1 MGHNTLR
8 GMPGSAQACLRL
20 ATLTLA
26 VLLTALGQ
34 AQVLYETGFEP
45 DEGYD
50 MQFTLAGQ
58 GGWLAE
64 GTGGSGLVK
73 ETFTDMGNQAY
84 VGFFPP
90 EKDDESYLNLWRPIT
105 VPKTGAKRLKFSV
118 AMMIADTEKEQ
129 RDEFRWSIYN
139 SETKRL
145 ASIDFDNHNQEIN
158 FELDDGEGFKETE
171 FSFERN
177 AIYDLS
183 IVMNFEKNH
192 WSAFIGG
199 ETIVD
204 KQLLTTTGAKLDL
217 GDVSAVWV
225 IREVGK
231 PGDNYMVFDDY
242 KIEQLEA
249 DKITPW
255 LGENLAITMKNGV
268 PVITLGPGKC
278 ALETS
283 SDLKNWKVL
292 TTSLENKT
300 FTDADFNKKKSQW
313 FYRLRLID

>member
-1 MGHNTLR
+1 MGLNTLR

-20 ATLTLA
+20 VSLTLA

-50 MQFTLAGQ
+50 MKFTLAGQ

-177 AIYDLS
+177 SIYDLS
-183 IVMNFEKNH
+183 IVMDFEKNH

-242 KIEQLEA
+242 KIEQLEEEEA
-249 DKITPW
+249 ETPF
-255 LGENLAITMKNGV
+255 GKNLALRMENGV
-268 PVITLGPGKC
+268 PTITLGPEKC
-278 ALETS
+278 ALEAS
-283 SDLKNWKVL
+283 SNLRDWETVA
-292 TTSLENKT
+292 THPETGV
-300 FTDADFNKKKSQW
+300 FTEKDFPKHKSR
-313 FYRLRLID
+313 FYRLRKIE

>member
-1 MGHNTLR
+1 MK
-8 GMPGSAQACLRL
+8 
-20 ATLTLA
+20 
-26 VLLTALGQ
+26 
-34 AQVLYETGFEP
+34 
-45 DEGYD
+45 
-50 MQFTLAGQ
+50 FTLAGQ

-183 IVMNFEKNH
+183 IEMDFEKNH

-204 KQLLTTTGAKLDL
+204 KQLSRPPEPNSSWVTSAPFGSSVRLANRATTTWCSTTTKSSKSRQTKSRHGLAR
-217 GDVSAVWV
+217 
-225 IREVGK
+225 I
-231 PGDNYMVFDDY
+231 
-242 KIEQLEA
+242 
-249 DKITPW
+249 W
-255 LGENLAITMKNGV
+255 L
-268 PVITLGPGKC
+268 
-278 ALETS
+278 
-283 SDLKNWKVL
+283 
-292 TTSLENKT
+292 
-300 FTDADFNKKKSQW
+300 
-313 FYRLRLID
+313 

>member
-1 MGHNTLR
+1 MGHSKLR
-8 GMPGSAQACLRL
+8 GIPGNAQVGLRL
-20 ATLTLA
+20 ASLTLA
-26 VLLTALGQ
+26 MVLTALGQ

-50 MQFTLAGQ
+50 MKFTLAGQ

-64 GTGGSGLVK
+64 GTGGNGLVK

-90 EKDDESYLNLWRPIT
+90 EKDDENYLNLWRPIT
-105 VPKTGAKRLKFSV
+105 VPKSGAKRLKFSV
-118 AMMIADTEKEQ
+118 TMMIADTGKEQ

-139 SETKRL
+139 SQTKRL

-158 FELDDGEGFKETE
+158 FELDDGKGFKETE

-183 IVMNFEKNH
+183 IEMDFENNH
-192 WSAFIGG
+192 WSAYIGG
-199 ETIVD
+199 ETMLE
-204 KQLLTTTGAKLDL
+204 KQPLTTTGAKLEL

-242 KIEQLEA
+242 KIEQLQPEE
-249 DKITPW
+249 TEPW
-255 LGENLAITMKNGV
+255 RGEQLALEMKNGL
-268 PVITLGPGKC
+268 PVLTLGPGNC
-278 ALETS
+278 ALEAS
-283 SDLKNWKVL
+283 SDLIDWETL
-292 TTSLENKT
+292 ATSTESTEHIDN
-300 FTDADFNKKKSQW
+300 DFPKHPVR
-313 FYRLRLID
+313 FYRLRKID

>member
-1 MGHNTLR
+1 MDSQVFGPLFGAIIGKFVTKVCK
-8 GMPGSAQACLRL
+8 SA
-20 ATLTLA
+20 
-26 VLLTALGQ
+26 
-34 AQVLYETGFEP
+34 
-45 DEGYD
+45 
-50 MQFTLAGQ
+50 
-58 GGWLAE
+58 
-64 GTGGSGLVK
+64 
-73 ETFTDMGNQAY
+73 
-84 VGFFPP
+84 
-90 EKDDESYLNLWRPIT
+90 
-105 VPKTGAKRLKFSV
+105 
-118 AMMIADTEKEQ
+118 
-129 RDEFRWSIYN
+129 EFRVI
-139 SETKRL
+139 
-145 ASIDFDNHNQEIN
+145 FPQ
-158 FELDDGEGFKETE
+158 
-171 FSFERN
+171 
-177 AIYDLS
+177 
-183 IVMNFEKNH
+183 
-192 WSAFIGG
+192 
-199 ETIVD
+199 
-204 KQLLTTTGAKLDL
+204 KLDL

-300 FTDADFNKKKSQW
+300 FTDADFNKKKSQR